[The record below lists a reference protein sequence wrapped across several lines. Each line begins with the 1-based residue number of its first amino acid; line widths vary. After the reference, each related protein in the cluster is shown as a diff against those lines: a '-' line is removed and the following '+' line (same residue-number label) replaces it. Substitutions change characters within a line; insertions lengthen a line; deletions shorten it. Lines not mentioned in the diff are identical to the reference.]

1 MLNRLL
7 PPAKTRADRKVGAML
22 IATGIGIGIGLGTFI
37 TEHTAFP
44 VPGPFVGVLLGLAMY
59 SVVMRKRLCR

>member
-7 PPAKTRADRKVGAML
+7 PTAKTPADRKVGAMM
-22 IATGIGIGIGLGTFI
+22 IAMGIGIGIGLGAFI

-44 VPGPFVGVLLGLAMY
+44 VPGPFVGVFIGLGLY
-59 SVVMRKRLCR
+59 SVVMRHRLGR